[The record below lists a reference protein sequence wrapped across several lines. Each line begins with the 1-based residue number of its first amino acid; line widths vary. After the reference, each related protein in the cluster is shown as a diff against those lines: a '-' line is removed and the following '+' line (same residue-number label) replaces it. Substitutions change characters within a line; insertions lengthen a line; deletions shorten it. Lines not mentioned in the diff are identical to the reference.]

1 MPPIK
6 IAIVGLGA
14 RTFKRALGA
23 IINHPEHWQLVAA
36 TDPIDSRRAQFQTQI
51 PTVPVFQSVDDMLA
65 WKHADSQDISPR
77 IEAVYVAVPHHS
89 YAQILPKLLSAR
101 FHVLKEKPVAM
112 TPEELQLYQDL
123 ASSTSV
129 ILSTAGQRR
138 YGSSMAKMKDWLHLI
153 GEVSYIEAKLKIC
166 VSDLA
171 EGWRAKSALAGG
183 GAMADVGWHL
193 VDMVTGLATVGQ
205 YGVPIVEWSRLSHVR
220 RSQKDDCEDSAEVI
234 LGFPSKRNE
243 MTAHPTVSRIGH
255 EETEEIIC
263 TGEKGVMTF
272 DGRTVHVYFLPAA
285 GRENLHYDPRQ
296 DPEHPSDVEMMFANF
311 HQQIHT
317 VRTDGPLTMQSE
329 SELHRTQDMIVT
341 RTLQAIYRH
350 ANDRRLKHDK
360 NPAGIA
366 TTTGDIFIQ
375 DKVQGLAMEWPIVD
389 NFVEA
394 AVATQLHEDISIY
407 GNGGVFQRFESEFKN
422 YHRASSSYA
431 LLHNS
436 GTNALHALYYAAGF
450 KPGDE
455 VIFPVYTF
463 HATCSPAMHFGITPI
478 FCDANENGTISATA
492 IANVITDKTKAVVIT
507 HMWGI
512 PCDMTAICSV
522 LGQKRGI
529 LLLEDCSHAHGAMF
543 KGQPVGT
550 FGDGA
555 AWSLQ
560 GQKIVT
566 GGEGGITLTMHADFH
581 YRQLIFGH
589 YNKRCKLE
597 IPADHPLHRFALTGA
612 GLKNRAHPLAIAIA
626 LNQLRRLPAFHAWKS
641 KYATQLIVKLS
652 PIHFLELPVLDVD
665 NGTEPAWYAFTML
678 FKVAKAPARL
688 TREIFVEQ
696 LRSRG
701 LSDVDI
707 PHSTGLLHL
716 EPLYRRPQ
724 ELLPNIIAMA
734 MSCQTVTRSSTTLKL
749 SSMRLS
755 RFQSTRLKM
764 VKPPQT
770 DTWR

>member
-23 IINHPEHWQLVAA
+23 IINDPEHWQLVAA
-36 TDPIDSRRAQFQTQI
+36 TDPIDSRRAQFQTQMPI
-51 PTVPVFQSVDDMLA
+51 VPVFQSVDDMLA

-101 FHVLKEKPVAM
+101 FHV
-112 TPEELQLYQDL
+112 
-123 ASSTSV
+123 
-129 ILSTAGQRR
+129 
-138 YGSSMAKMKDWLHLI
+138 
-153 GEVSYIEAKLKIC
+153 
-166 VSDLA
+166 
-171 EGWRAKSALAGG
+171 
-183 GAMADVGWHL
+183 
-193 VDMVTGLATVGQ
+193 
-205 YGVPIVEWSRLSHVR
+205 
-220 RSQKDDCEDSAEVI
+220 
-234 LGFPSKRNE
+234 
-243 MTAHPTVSRIGH
+243 
-255 EETEEIIC
+255 
-263 TGEKGVMTF
+263 
-272 DGRTVHVYFLPAA
+272 YFLPAA

-296 DPEHPSDVEMMFANF
+296 DPEHPSDVEMMYANF

-329 SELHRTQDMIVT
+329 SELHRTRDMIVT

-507 HMWGI
+507 DMWGI

-665 NGTEPAWYAFTML
+665 NGTELAWYAFTML

-701 LSDVDI
+701 LADVDI
-707 PHSTGLLHL
+707 PRSTGLLHR
-716 EPLYRRPQ
+716 EPLDRRPQ
-724 ELLPNIIAMA
+724 ELLPYLYRDDYVMPNGNAQFNNAQAFFDEAIKIPVYATEDGQAATDRYVEIILDVALIWMKQGRSTDRDM
-734 MSCQTVTRSSTTLKL
+734 MSCNPSVDVGL
-749 SSMRLS
+749 
-755 RFQSTRLKM
+755 
-764 VKPPQT
+764 
-770 DTWR
+770 DTPA